1 MVPNLLVE
9 LMREVSDQ
17 LPGTETFF
25 HSSYSIQG
33 NPGKVCPAVTGQF
46 DHVIVVVAEII
57 KQAVGLHTEDPRI
70 PIDGVIDTILSFKVD
85 KLRADLDLV
94 IIYWPTLP
102 AMPLSGLDN
111 EVDDF
116 GD

>member
-9 LMREVSDQ
+9 LMREVSDC

-25 HSSYSIQG
+25 HSAYSIQEM
-33 NPGKVCPAVTGQF
+33 PGKVCPAVTGQF
-46 DHVIVVVAEII
+46 DHVMVVVSEII
-57 KQAVGLHTEDPRI
+57 KQAVALHAEDPRI

-85 KLRADLDLV
+85 KLRPDINLV
-94 IIYWPTLP
+94 ILYSPSLP
-102 AMPLSGLDN
+102 SLPLSGLDD

>member
-9 LMREVSDQ
+9 LMREVSDC

-25 HSSYSIQG
+25 HSAYSVQG
-33 NPGKVCPAVTGQF
+33 MPGKVCPAVTGQF
-46 DHVIVVVAEII
+46 DHVMVVVAEII
-57 KQAVGLHTEDPRI
+57 KQAVALHAEDHRI
-70 PIDGVIDTILSFKVD
+70 PIDGVIDTILGFKIEQ
-85 KLRADLDLV
+85 LRPDINLV
-94 IIYWPTLP
+94 IIYWPNLP
-102 AMPLSGLDN
+102 SLPLSGLDE